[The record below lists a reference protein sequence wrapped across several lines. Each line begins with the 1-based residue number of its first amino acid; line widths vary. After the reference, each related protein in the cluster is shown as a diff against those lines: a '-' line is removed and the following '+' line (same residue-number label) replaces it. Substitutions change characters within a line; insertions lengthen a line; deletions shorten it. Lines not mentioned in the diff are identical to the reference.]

1 MRQGTMQRVIGPK
14 MHQLELIALL
24 VKRELKV
31 KYRDSFLGYLWSM
44 LNPLLFMII
53 ISFVFSFIVKGIQD
67 YNLFILSSILFWNFI
82 SLTLNLG
89 TTAIVRNALL
99 LQKVKVPIWIFPIVP
114 AGLAITN
121 FALSLIPYGLLY
133 AWQKHTIPSQL
144 WLTPVVMLLAMIF
157 VCGVVLGLSSLNVF
171 FRDIS
176 HILEPL
182 LTLIFYATPI
192 IYDRNLPTMP
202 SYVKDLLQ
210 LNPLTHFIEAFRATI
225 LGQGH
230 VSGLNLIVL
239 SSLSATALLLGG
251 TVYKLC
257 RQRVIFFL

>member
-1 MRQGTMQRVIGPK
+1 MLQGIMRRHLGAR
-14 MHQLELIALL
+14 MHNFELIKLL

-53 ISFVFSFIVKGIQD
+53 ISFVFSFMVKGIPD
-67 YNLFILSSILFWNFI
+67 YNLFILASILFWNFF
-82 SLTLNLG
+82 SLTLNSG

-99 LQKVKVPIWIFPIVP
+99 LQKVRVPMWIFPIVP

-121 FALSLIPYGLLY
+121 FILSLIPYWLLF
-133 AWQKHTIPSQL
+133 AWQKHTIPPQL
-144 WLTPVVMLLAMIF
+144 WLTPVVMALAMVF
-157 VCGVVLGLSSLNVF
+157 GCGIVLGLSSLNVF

-182 LTLIFYATPI
+182 LTLLFYATPI
-192 IYDRNLPTMP
+192 IYDRNTPNIP
-202 SYVKDLLQ
+202 NYVRQLLE

-230 VSGLNLIVL
+230 VSVMELLVL
-239 SSLSATALLLGG
+239 VCLSATAVLFGG
-251 TVYKLC
+251 AVYKSC